1 MASPEKRNVTLPLL
15 SVLLTENPVVM
26 KRVGAGLAHRSQQ
39 AGVTVGSHDP
49 RDVRL
54 QLLVHLD
61 PGRLPAGERPP
72 GGEVSETEVVSG
84 GSLGRSDGRKVE
96 VEGGGDGDPGV
107 EVREG
112 HGGPQVEAD
121 RGDGVGQ
128 ALVEDPPLSCS
139 SSPSQADV
147 V

>member
-1 MASPEKRNVTLPLL
+1 MLYCSLL

-26 KRVGAGLAHRSQQ
+26 ERVGAGLAHRSQQ
-39 AGVTVGSHDP
+39 AGVAVGSHDP

-61 PGRLPAGERPP
+61 PGRLPPGEGPTS
-72 GGEVSETEVVSG
+72 GEVSETEVVSG
-84 GSLGRSDGRKVE
+84 GSLCRSDGRKVE
-96 VEGGGDGDPGV
+96 VERGGDDDHGV

-112 HGGPQVEAD
+112 HGGPQVDAH

-128 ALVEDPPLSCS
+128 ALVEDPPLSRS
-139 SSPSQADV
+139 SSPGDTDV